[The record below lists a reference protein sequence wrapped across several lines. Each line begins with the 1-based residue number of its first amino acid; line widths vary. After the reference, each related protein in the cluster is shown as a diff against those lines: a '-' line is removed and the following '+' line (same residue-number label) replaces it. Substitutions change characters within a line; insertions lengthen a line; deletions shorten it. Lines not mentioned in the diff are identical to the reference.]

1 MTPVESATA
10 TLAPGAA
17 GAAPQVAA
25 AFGAEPK
32 PKSSGPMFQTLFHE
46 GERGAVA
53 PVVRELWG
61 APRVAAVE
69 TTGSVETTGAVQT
82 PVAPAAAAAPSAPGG
97 TSINA
102 PLDLFRF
109 LRPNARAPDRRA
121 SQL

>member
-1 MTPVESATA
+1 V
-10 TLAPGAA
+10 
-17 GAAPQVAA
+17 APQVAA
-25 AFGAEPK
+25 FAPAAFAAEPK

-69 TTGSVETTGAVQT
+69 TTGSVETTGPVQT
-82 PVAPAAAAAPSAPGG
+82 PAAVAPAAAAAPSAPGS

-109 LRPNARAPDRRA
+109 LRPSRGA
-121 SQL
+121 